1 MPITIRRTGKVT
13 ALEISPQ
20 YAALLSRTPPRVIRT
35 EEENEKYIEILE
47 EMERR
52 SNLGADEK
60 DFAELLTVLI
70 EDFEDK
76 HYQLRPSTPPEVIE
90 ELMDANG
97 LRQKDLVDVFGTES
111 VVSEVLNG
119 KRELNKDHIKR
130 LSLRFNVSPE
140 LFF

>member
-1 MPITIRRTGKVT
+1 MT
-13 ALEISPQ
+13 ARAVNSR
-20 YAALLSRTPPRVIRT
+20 YAALLSQTLPRPIRT
-35 EEENEKYIEILE
+35 EEENEKYIRLLE

-52 SNLGADEK
+52 GGLDDAEK
-60 DFAELLTVLI
+60 EFAELLTVLI
-70 EDFEDK
+70 EKFEDA
-76 HYQLRPSTPPEVIE
+76 HYQLRPSTPLEAIA
-90 ELMDANG
+90 ELMDAND

-130 LSLRFNVSPE
+130 LSVRFNVSPE